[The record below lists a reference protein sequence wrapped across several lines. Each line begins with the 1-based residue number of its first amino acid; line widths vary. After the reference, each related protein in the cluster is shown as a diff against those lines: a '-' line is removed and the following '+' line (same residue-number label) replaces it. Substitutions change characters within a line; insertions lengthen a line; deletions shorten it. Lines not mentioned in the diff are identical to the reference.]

1 MTSRTAPRGCSWSL
15 PCRYA
20 GERSLEAYSLF
31 FFIFTMYSCWTG
43 QANVIMFF
51 QEAIPTSLPLTLSL
65 RKLSALCEVEEDELL
80 TTGVH
85 YCCGRSPRR
94 WAKAVGRR
102 HPVVVRRIWATKKDP
117 SASSRWLRSRRG
129 WRPQTP
135 L

>member
-1 MTSRTAPRGCSWSL
+1 M
-15 PCRYA
+15 
-20 GERSLEAYSLF
+20 F

-85 YCCGRSPRR
+85 YWVTKGVLREVTEE
-94 WAKAVGRR
+94 VGQGSGEATSSSSAAYMGYEEGPERFFQ
-102 HPVVVRRIWATKKDP
+102 VVEEQEELA
-117 SASSRWLRSRRG
+117 ASDASMSEDA
-129 WRPQTP
+129 PMNQV
-135 L
+135 